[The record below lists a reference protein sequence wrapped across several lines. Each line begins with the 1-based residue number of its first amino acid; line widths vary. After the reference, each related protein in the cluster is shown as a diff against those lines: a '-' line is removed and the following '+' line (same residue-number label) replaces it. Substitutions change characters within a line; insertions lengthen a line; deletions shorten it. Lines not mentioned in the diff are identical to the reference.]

1 MEELIPITM
10 FMCIA
15 AVAILRPISTKLGGL
30 LEAMKNEKTA
40 PARVS
45 DDPDIARMRVLMEHM
60 ANRMDLMEER
70 MDFTER
76 LLNGRRQAARDDHY
90 LPTRDTTGPRRDPS
104 LLHPLDSEAMTS

>member
-40 PARVS
+40 VRSA
-45 DDPDIARMRVLMEHM
+45 DDPDSARMRILMEHVVK
-60 ANRMDLMEER
+60 RLDLMEER
-70 MDFTER
+70 LDFTER
-76 LLNGRRQAARDDHY
+76 LLNNPRRAAHGRDDVIR
-90 LPTRDTTGPRRDPS
+90 PIDADVMRRESD
-104 LLHPLDSEAMTS
+104 LLRP